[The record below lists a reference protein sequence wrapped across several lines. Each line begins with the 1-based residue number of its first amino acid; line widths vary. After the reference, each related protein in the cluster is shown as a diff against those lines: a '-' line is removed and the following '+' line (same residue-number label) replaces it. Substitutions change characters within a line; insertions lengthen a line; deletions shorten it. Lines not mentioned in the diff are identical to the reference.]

1 MANPIFSLFAS
12 SPFHPLQEHMGKVL
26 SCTAGLEKFFVSIFD
41 NDWEKAT
48 LAQQEINQ
56 LEEEADDLKRDIRQ
70 KLPEGLF
77 MPVPRTDLVDLIG
90 RQDRIANKVK
100 DVAGLMIGRKM
111 DFPASMQ
118 DSMVKYVQC
127 TIGVCEKANQVI
139 QELDEL
145 LETGFRGQEVRK
157 VETLIF
163 ELDDM
168 EDEADKLEQEVR
180 LELYE
185 LEDGINPVKVMF
197 LYKIIDWIG
206 EIANRAQSV
215 GHRLH
220 LMLAR

>member
-1 MANPIFSLFAS
+1 MTNPIFSLFAS
-12 SPFHPLQEHMGKVL
+12 SPFHPLQEHMGKVFA
-26 SCTAGLEKFFVSIFD
+26 CTSALETFFIAMFD
-41 NDWEKAT
+41 NDWEKAA
-48 LAQQEINQ
+48 LAHKEIHR
-56 LEEEADDLKRDIRQ
+56 LEEEADDLKREIRQ

-111 DFPASMQ
+111 DFPDSMQ
-118 DSMVKYVQC
+118 ESMVRYVHC
-127 TIGVCEKANQVI
+127 TIGVCEKANQII

-168 EDEADKLEQEVR
+168 EDEADKIEREVR
-180 LELYE
+180 LELFE
-185 LEDGINPVKVMF
+185 LEDGINPVNVMF

-206 EIANRAQSV
+206 EVSNRAQSV

>member
-12 SPFHPLQEHMGKVL
+12 SPFNPLQEHMVKVFA
-26 SCTAGLEKFFVSIFD
+26 CTSALETFFIAIFD
-41 NDWEKAT
+41 NDWDKAA
-48 LAQQEINQ
+48 LVHKEINQ
-56 LEEEADDLKRDIRQ
+56 LEEEADDLKREIRQ

-90 RQDRIANKVK
+90 RQDRIANKVE
-100 DVAGLMIGRKM
+100 DIAGLMIGRKM

-118 DSMVKYVQC
+118 ESMVRYVHC
-127 TIGVCEKANQVI
+127 TIGVCKKANQII

-145 LETGFRGQEVRK
+145 LETGFRGHEVRK

-168 EDEADKLEQEVR
+168 EDDADKIERDVR
-180 LELYE
+180 LELFE
-185 LEDGINPVKVMF
+185 LEDGINPVNVMF

-206 EIANRAQSV
+206 EVSNRAQSV

>member
-1 MANPIFSLFAS
+1 
-12 SPFHPLQEHMGKVL
+12 
-26 SCTAGLEKFFVSIFD
+26 
-41 NDWEKAT
+41 
-48 LAQQEINQ
+48 
-56 LEEEADDLKRDIRQ
+56 
-70 KLPEGLF
+70 

-168 EDEADKLEQEVR
+168 EDEADKLEREVR

>member
-26 SCTAGLEKFFVSIFD
+26 ACTAALETFFVAIFD
-41 NDWEKAT
+41 NDWDKAA
-48 LAQQEINQ
+48 LAHKEIHQ
-56 LEEEADDLKRDIRQ
+56 LEEEADDLKREIRQ

-100 DVAGLMIGRKM
+100 DIAGLMIGRKM
-111 DFPASMQ
+111 NFPASMQ
-118 DSMVKYVQC
+118 EIMVRYVHC

-145 LETGFRGQEVRK
+145 LETGFRGQEVRI

-168 EDEADKLEQEVR
+168 EDEADKLEREVR

-185 LEDGINPVKVMF
+185 LEDGINPVNVMF

-206 EIANRAQSV
+206 EVANRAQSV